1 MEMNSVQELEQYIC
15 TLYDTR
21 DQLKAHVFER
31 SDAAFAAGDAIR
43 DAIVTPEA
51 ARKRQEEIRGAFLRS
66 IGGLPDTF
74 ANSGREE
81 GPAFG
86 ERVQPGV
93 SLPNVYTTKA
103 AGRISTKAEGTAE
116 GASLVRFRSGRA
128 VGETGDDGAQA
139 KHQPLLNAY
148 TAGVVSGAGFQVEKV
163 VFESSPGY
171 WVTSNLYLPDHR
183 EERSAAVLFLSGH
196 ELGAKHDAYYQ
207 RVIQHFVRAGMIVLA
222 IDPIGQ
228 GERLSLHDF
237 EDREGS
243 VIWGTKEH
251 QQYGVQCH
259 MLGDSVAR
267 YFVHDAMRAV
277 DYLCERPDVDP
288 ARIGVTGN
296 SGGGTQTA
304 MMMVCDERIAAA
316 APATFIMNRQLY
328 MHAGGVQ
335 DAEQV
340 WPGLSGLGYDHEDLL
355 IAFAPKPLIVL
366 AAEYDFFPI
375 EGTRRTVD
383 RCRRFWEL
391 LGHPRDLQFVT
402 DASTHRYTDRLATA
416 AAAFFVRHLEV
427 KVAANHAVKIEAFP
441 PEQLWCSPS
450 GQLYRDQVGARSIR
464 DFNADCCDQ
473 LAAARSLLPTQQRQ
487 DQARQW
493 LQERIYASRKPC
505 ELNPRIIRLGAV
517 EGLEA
522 DYRLWWS
529 QEGIMNS
536 GYVFRLAGDITERK
550 QPLTVAVWRG
560 GTRRLKDHWA
570 WIQET
575 CQSGRAVL
583 VLNTSGVGP
592 HEPYPMYEKPAHSY
606 FGVLHKLADDL
617 IWLGD
622 SLAALRTY
630 DVLRCME
637 VISHFD
643 EWQGGAVPFYTV
655 GREGFYVQLA
665 AEIDRRIGAI
675 TAIHPL
681 SSAADLVRARQLE
694 EEEAMSVVFPGILKV
709 LDPSE
714 LNESGS
720 ISRATRWKG
729 SGRT

>member
-1 MEMNSVQELEQYIC
+1 MNSVQELEQYIC

-31 SDAAFAAGDAIR
+31 SDAAFAAGDTIR
-43 DAIVTPEA
+43 DAIVTAEA
-51 ARKRQEEIRGAFLRS
+51 ARKRQEDIRAAFLGS
-66 IGGLPDTF
+66 IGGLPNAF
-74 ANSGREE
+74 ANPEREE
-81 GPAFG
+81 GPVFG
-86 ERVQPGV
+86 EETSPDNSPLKECSHWFAGNAGNMSGGRTD
-93 SLPNVYTTKA
+93 SLRNGRTT
-103 AGRISTKAEGTAE
+103 GSIRGT
-116 GASLVRFRSGRA
+116 
-128 VGETGDDGAQA
+128 
-139 KHQPLLNAY
+139 
-148 TAGVVSGAGFQVEKV
+148 GFQVEKV
-163 VFESSPGY
+163 MFESLPGY
-171 WVTSNLYLPDHR
+171 DVTSNLYLPDHR

-207 RVIQHFVRAGMIVLA
+207 RVIQHFVRAGIIVLA

-237 EDREGS
+237 EDREGGF
-243 VIWGTKEH
+243 VWGTKEH

-267 YFVHDAMRAV
+267 YFVHDAMRAI
-277 DYLCERPDVDP
+277 DYLCERPEVDSS
-288 ARIGVTGN
+288 RIGVTGN

-304 MMMVCDERIAAA
+304 MLMVSDERIAAA

-391 LGHPRDLQFVT
+391 LGHPNDLQLVT
-402 DASTHRYTDRLATA
+402 DASTHRYTDRLAA
-416 AAAFFVRHLEV
+416 AAAEFFVRHLEV
-427 KVAANHAVKIEAFP
+427 KAAPNDAMKIEALP

-450 GQLYRDQVGARSIR
+450 GQVYRDNADARTIR
-464 DFNADCCDQ
+464 DFNADRYDQ

-493 LQERIYASRKPC
+493 LLEKICAFRKPC
-505 ELNPRIIRLGAV
+505 ELNPRIIGLGAV

-536 GYVFRLAGDITERK
+536 GYVFRLAGVTVERR

-570 WIQET
+570 WIRET
-575 CQSGRAVL
+575 CRSGRAVL

-592 HEPYPMYEKPAHSY
+592 HEPYPIYGKPAHSY

-622 SLAALRTY
+622 SLAALRTH

-643 EWQGGAVPFYTV
+643 EWQAGAIPFYTV
-655 GREGFYVQLA
+655 GREGLYVQLA
-665 AEIDRRIGAI
+665 AEVDRRIGKI
-675 TAIHPL
+675 TAVHPV

-694 EEEAMSVVFPGILKV
+694 DEEAMSVVFPGIFKV

-714 LNESGS
+714 LNP
-720 ISRATRWKG
+720 SRGENRRRLEGKEVEEHE
-729 SGRT
+729 

>member
-1 MEMNSVQELEQYIC
+1 MNSVQELEQYVC

-43 DAIVTPEA
+43 DSIVTAEA
-51 ARKRQEEIRGAFLRS
+51 ARKRQEDIKAAFLRS
-66 IGGLPDTF
+66 IGGLPDAF
-74 ANSGREE
+74 AKPEREE
-81 GPAFG
+81 GAAFG
-86 ERVQPGV
+86 EETSPDSSPLKER
-93 SLPNVYTTKA
+93 SRRS
-103 AGRISTKAEGTAE
+103 AGDAGNM
-116 GASLVRFRSGRA
+116 SGGR
-128 VGETGDDGAQA
+128 TDS
-139 KHQPLLNAY
+139 LLNGR
-148 TAGVVSGAGFQVEKV
+148 TTGSIRGTGFQVEKV
-163 VFESSPGY
+163 MFESLPGY
-171 WVTSNLYLPDHR
+171 DVTSNLYLPDHR

-207 RVIQHFVRAGMIVLA
+207 RVIQHFVRAGIVVLA

-237 EDREGS
+237 EDRAGS
-243 VIWGTKEH
+243 VVWGTKEH

-267 YFVHDAMRAV
+267 YFVHDAMRAI
-277 DYLCERPDVDP
+277 DYLCERPEVDP
-288 ARIGVTGN
+288 SRIGVTGN

-391 LGHPRDLQFVT
+391 LGHPGDLQLVT
-402 DASTHRYTDRLATA
+402 DASTHRYTDRLAAA

-427 KVAANHAVKIEAFP
+427 KAVPNDAMKIESLP

-450 GQLYRDQVGARSIR
+450 GQVYRDKADARTIR
-464 DFNADCCDQ
+464 DFNGDRCDQ
-473 LAAARSLLPTQQRQ
+473 LAAARSLLPTHQGQN
-487 DQARQW
+487 QARQW
-493 LQERIYASRKPC
+493 LQEKIYASRKPC
-505 ELNPRIIRLGAV
+505 VLNPRIIGLGAV
-517 EGLEA
+517 EGLET

-536 GYVFRLAGDITERK
+536 GYVFRLAEDTAERRR
-550 QPLTVAVWRG
+550 PLTVAVWQG
-560 GTRRLKDHWA
+560 GTRQLKAHWA

-575 CQSGRAVL
+575 CRSGRAVL

-592 HEPYPMYEKPAHSY
+592 HEPYPIYGKPARSY

-630 DVLRCME
+630 DVIRCME
-637 VISHFD
+637 VISRFD
-643 EWQGGAVPFYTV
+643 EWQAGAIPFYTV
-655 GREGFYVQLA
+655 GREGLYAQLA
-665 AEIDRRIGAI
+665 AEVDHRIGTI
-675 TAIHPL
+675 TAIHPV
-681 SSAADLVRARQLE
+681 SSAADLVRARQIE
-694 EEEAMSVVFPGILKV
+694 EEETMSVVFPGIFKM
-709 LDPSE
+709 LDPSD
-714 LNESGS
+714 LNEPREAYRGQLEG
-720 ISRATRWKG
+720 KDVEG
-729 SGRT
+729 HE

>member
-1 MEMNSVQELEQYIC
+1 MNSVQELEQYVC

-31 SDAAFAAGDAIR
+31 SDASFAAGDAIR
-43 DAIVTPEA
+43 DSIVTAEA
-51 ARKRQEEIRGAFLRS
+51 ARKRQEDIKAAFLRS
-66 IGGLPDTF
+66 IGGLPEAF
-74 ANSGREE
+74 AKPEREE
-81 GPAFG
+81 GAAFG
-86 ERVQPGV
+86 EETSPDSSPLKER
-93 SLPNVYTTKA
+93 SRWS
-103 AGRISTKAEGTAE
+103 AGDAGNM
-116 GASLVRFRSGRA
+116 SGGR
-128 VGETGDDGAQA
+128 TDS
-139 KHQPLLNAY
+139 LLNGR
-148 TAGVVSGAGFQVEKV
+148 TTGSIRGTGFQVEKV
-163 VFESSPGY
+163 MFESLPGY
-171 WVTSNLYLPDHR
+171 DVTSNLYLPDHR

-207 RVIQHFVRAGMIVLA
+207 RVIQHFVRAGIIVLA

-243 VIWGTKEH
+243 VLWGTKEH

-267 YFVHDAMRAV
+267 YFVHDAMRAI
-277 DYLCERPDVDP
+277 DYLCERPEVDP
-288 ARIGVTGN
+288 SRIGVTGN

-391 LGHPRDLQFVT
+391 LGHPGDLQLVT
-402 DASTHRYTDRLATA
+402 DASTHRYTDRLAAA

-427 KVAANHAVKIEAFP
+427 KAVPNDAMKIEALP

-450 GQLYRDQVGARSIR
+450 GQVYRDKADGRTIR
-464 DFNADCCDQ
+464 DFNADRCDQ
-473 LAAARSLLPTQQRQ
+473 LAAARSLLPTQQRRG
-487 DQARQW
+487 QARQW
-493 LQERIYASRKPC
+493 LQEKIYASRKPC
-505 ELNPRIIRLGAV
+505 ELNPRIIGLGAV
-517 EGLEA
+517 EGLEV

-536 GYVFRLAGDITERK
+536 GYVFRLAEDTAERRR
-550 QPLTVAVWRG
+550 PLTVAVWRG
-560 GTRRLKDHWA
+560 GTRQLKAHWA

-575 CQSGRAVL
+575 CRSGRAVL

-592 HEPYPMYEKPAHSY
+592 HEPYPIYGKPVRSY

-630 DVLRCME
+630 DVIRCME

-643 EWQGGAVPFYTV
+643 EWQAGAVPFYTV
-655 GREGFYVQLA
+655 GREGLYVQLA
-665 AEIDRRIGAI
+665 AEVDHRIGAI
-675 TAIHPL
+675 TAIHPV

-694 EEEAMSVVFPGILKV
+694 EEEAMSVVFPGIFKM
-709 LDPSE
+709 LDPSQ
-714 LNESGS
+714 LNEPRVEYRGQLEG
-720 ISRATRWKG
+720 KDVEG
-729 SGRT
+729 HE